1 MTKDE
6 VTRQDPTFK
15 SQEAVDE
22 LLAMPEDQMIE
33 ALFQMEMTKA
43 VSVIYFLHT
52 SEQLFQATQKPHMLI
67 TNKVV
72 KTVLIHC
79 FFGTK
84 KVFCALGNVS
94 KLTVRYT
101 MIIQVLSV
109 QSQCKIRQKSSK
121 TSNLVSGFSMIF
133 KRLSPIMSD
142 F

>member
-52 SEQLFQATQKPHMLI
+52 SEQLFQAT
-67 TNKVV
+67 
-72 KTVLIHC
+72 
-79 FFGTK
+79 
-84 KVFCALGNVS
+84 
-94 KLTVRYT
+94 
-101 MIIQVLSV
+101 
-109 QSQCKIRQKSSK
+109 
-121 TSNLVSGFSMIF
+121 
-133 KRLSPIMSD
+133 
-142 F
+142 